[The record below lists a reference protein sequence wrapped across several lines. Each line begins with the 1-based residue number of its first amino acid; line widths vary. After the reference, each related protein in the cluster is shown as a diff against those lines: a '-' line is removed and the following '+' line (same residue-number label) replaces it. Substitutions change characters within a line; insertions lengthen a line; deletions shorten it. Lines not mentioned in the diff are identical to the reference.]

1 MFTTRKPKQQEAQK
15 QSQESQKGKKKQVPP
30 PERKPL
36 PLEQV
41 KDDFQKLL
49 ELPLLLPETQ
59 TQQQPMRVVGLFGDV
74 NEQTCADV
82 VQNLLIFSKQGEI
95 PKNERK
101 TKFSH
106 PPVEFYLNTH
116 GGSASD
122 MFAIYDMMR
131 AAKNNCEIHTIGMGK
146 IMSAGVLLLAAGTKG
161 KRKIGANAR
170 VMIHS
175 VLGGSEGPLF
185 NLENELS
192 EIRFVQERYTN
203 ALIKETALTKKAM
216 KDLLERHVNIYL
228 SAEEAVKYG
237 IADEVF

>member
-1 MFTTRKPKQQEAQK
+1 MITKKKAQK
-15 QSQESQKGKKKQVPP
+15 KSPQVDPSKA
-30 PERKPL
+30 EE
-36 PLEQV
+36 LEKLMSSALFQV
-41 KDDFQKLL
+41 EHEAAPSL
-49 ELPLLLPETQ
+49 
-59 TQQQPMRVVGLFGDV
+59 RVTGLFGDV

-82 VQNLLIFSKQGEI
+82 IQNILALSKQGEL
-95 PKNERK
+95 PKNEK
-101 TKFSH
+101 KSKYKH
-106 PPVEFYLNTH
+106 PPIEFYLNTH

-131 AAKNNCEIHTIGMGK
+131 AAKKDCEVHTIGIGK

-185 NLENELS
+185 NLENEMN
-192 EIRFVQERYTN
+192 EIRFVQEKYTS
-203 ALIKETALTKKAM
+203 ALIRETKLTTKTMKK
-216 KDLLERHVNIYL
+216 LLERHVNIYL
-228 SAEEAVKYG
+228 SADEAVKYG

>member
-1 MFTTRKPKQQEAQK
+1 MITKSPKQ
-15 QSQESQKGKKKQVPP
+15 KKKQAQQPRA
-30 PERKPL
+30 ED
-36 PLEQV
+36 LE
-41 KDDFQKLL
+41 KLL
-49 ELPLLLPETQ
+49 EIPIFQPDAA
-59 TQQQPMRVVGLFGDV
+59 QQLRVIGLFGDV
-74 NEQTCADV
+74 NEQSCAEV
-82 VQNLLIFSKQGEI
+82 AQNLLSLGKQGEI
-95 PKNERK
+95 PKNEREDK
-101 TKFSH
+101 YSH
-106 PPVEFYLNTH
+106 PPIEFYVNTH

-131 AAKNNCEIHTIGMGK
+131 ATKKKCEIHTVGVGK

-185 NLENELS
+185 NLENEMN
-192 EIRFVQERYTN
+192 EIRFVQERYSKAIIRETN
-203 ALIKETALTKKAM
+203 LTPASMKK
-216 KDLLERHVNIYL
+216 LLERHVNIYL

>member
-1 MFTTRKPKQQEAQK
+1 MITRKQKTQKKSKTGMPENPKIED
-15 QSQESQKGKKKQVPP
+15 
-30 PERKPL
+30 
-36 PLEQV
+36 LE
-41 KDDFQKLL
+41 KLL
-49 ELPLLLPETQ
+49 DGPMFQIEHASPE
-59 TQQQPMRVVGLFGDV
+59 PMRVVGLFGDV

-82 VQNLLIFSKQGEI
+82 VQNLLVLSKQGEI
-95 PKNERK
+95 AKEERK
-101 TKFSH
+101 DKYTH
-106 PPVEFYLNTH
+106 PPIEFYLNTH

-131 AAKNNCEIHTIGMGK
+131 HAKKNCEIHTIGIGK

-161 KRKIGANAR
+161 KRRIGSNAR

-185 NLENELS
+185 NLENEMN
-192 EIRFVQERYTN
+192 EIRFVQEKYSR
-203 ALIKETALTKKAM
+203 ALTKETNLTAKTM
-216 KDLLERHVNIYL
+216 KDLLEKHVNIYL